1 MTSGE
6 LPKAGQGEAGKG
18 RPGTTDML
26 LSYVDR
32 HMAGLGPYVSSVFLV
47 LLLRSDAG
55 RRTRGFIRIAGL
67 SISEIASVAGI
78 SKRKTID
85 ALKVL
90 KGRWMI
96 VQRRGK
102 GRGNKNHYYFLP
114 MERWS
119 HPGRGKKG

>member
-1 MTSGE
+1 VTPGK

-18 RPGTTDML
+18 CPGTTDML

-32 HMAGLGPYVSSVFLV
+32 HMAVLGPYVSSVFLV

-55 RRTRGFIRIAGL
+55 RRKRGFIRIAGL
-67 SISEIASVAGI
+67 SLGEIASVAGI

-85 ALKVL
+85 ALKAL

-96 VQRRGK
+96 VQRKGK

-114 MERWS
+114 VERWS
-119 HPGRGKKG
+119 HPGRGEKG

>member
-1 MTSGE
+1 MT
-6 LPKAGQGEAGKG
+6 GEATKMAESGAG
-18 RPGTTDML
+18 RGGPETTDIL

-32 HMAGLGPYVSSVFLV
+32 YMPGLGPYVSSVFFI
-47 LLLRSDAG
+47 LLLKSDAG
-55 RRTRGFIRIAGL
+55 RRKRGLIRSEGL
-67 SISEIASVAGI
+67 SINEIAEAAGI
-78 SKRKTID
+78 SKRKAID

-96 VQRRGK
+96 VQRKGR

-119 HPGRGKKG
+119 NPGSVEKR